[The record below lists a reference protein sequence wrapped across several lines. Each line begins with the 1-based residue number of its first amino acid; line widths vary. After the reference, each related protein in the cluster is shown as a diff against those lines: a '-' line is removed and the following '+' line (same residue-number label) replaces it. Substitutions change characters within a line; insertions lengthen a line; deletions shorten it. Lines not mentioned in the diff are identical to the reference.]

1 MREFSIKIPKSSSFW
16 GGHIPPS
23 DTPCARKRAIGA
35 NAPPGSSPTL
45 PPPDSQGWLRP
56 WIAHWNKMRKGAV
69 IKSYIYPNNGFVK
82 CHKRWMFILF
92 SIDMNGNRLS
102 RRKIKLFRLQIFN
115 AVYYSVRDELLFFRK
130 TWNKLKV
137 IVKEN
142 MSKWPGIII
151 MSKHG
156 FLKCHEC
163 WMFILSSMIWMLI
176 ECEGGKLCCSSFRFQ
191 LQLLEMCKAA
201 WANSFLL
208 CVPTWVNEADDVVQ
222 WPNEILLVLCST

>member
-1 MREFSIKIPKSSSFW
+1 
-16 GGHIPPS
+16 
-23 DTPCARKRAIGA
+23 
-35 NAPPGSSPTL
+35 
-45 PPPDSQGWLRP
+45 
-56 WIAHWNKMRKGAV
+56 MRKGAV
-69 IKSYIYPNNGFVK
+69 IKSYIYANMVLWNVMNVECLFYLALIWMAVDCRGGKWNCSGFK
-82 CHKRWMFILF
+82 FSMQFIIVWGMSCF
-92 SIDMNGNRLS
+92 
-102 RRKIKLFRLQIFN
+102 
-115 AVYYSVRDELLFFRK
+115 FFRK